1 MRGVGAR
8 DGPKSSR
15 RESAVDSHSCEL
27 DDRFR
32 ETSIFREA
40 GVHGT
45 GELLVD
51 SLFRID

>member
-1 MRGVGAR
+1 MTLLAFGSATFAR
-8 DGPKSSR
+8 RVFLK
-15 RESAVDSHSCEL
+15 L

-32 ETSIFREA
+32 ETGIFREA

>member
-1 MRGVGAR
+1 MLLRLLAI
-8 DGPKSSR
+8 
-15 RESAVDSHSCEL
+15 AL

-32 ETSIFREA
+32 ESGILDVA

-51 SLFRID
+51 SLFTID